1 MAQKHLVK
9 LVCQVCKSSNY
20 YTSRNIKSVPDKLVL
35 KKFCKRCRK
44 RTDHKE
50 SKVKSGK

>member
-1 MAQKHLVK
+1 MSQKNLIK
-9 LVCQVCKSSNY
+9 MVCSVCKSSNY
-20 YTSRNIKSVPDKLVL
+20 FTSRNAKSVKEKLAL

-50 SKVKSGK
+50 SKVKSS